1 MTHHAKIIA
10 GGKVVIPADLRR
22 DLGLKPGDT
31 VVFEREGDAL
41 VLKSYLQ
48 VVREVQAEFRKMV
61 GDDYSVD
68 QFLAERKADWGEE

>member
-1 MTHHAKIIA
+1 MTHHAKMIA

-31 VVFEREGDAL
+31 MVIEREGDAL

-48 VVREVQAEFRKMV
+48 VVREMQAEFRNMV

-68 QFLAERKADWGEE
+68 RFLAERKADWGEE